1 MADFIASRFRALD
14 ARYNARMPGIRVLP
28 LAVQREIAA
37 GEVISRPVDA
47 LKELIENALDAGA
60 RRIEVTLEHGG
71 MRALTVSDDGVG
83 IAADDLPLAP
93 QRFATSKL
101 HGALETVSTL
111 GFRGEAL
118 WSIAFAAHL
127 RVTSRPRDQLGGVVL
142 SARRDQIEVE
152 TAACPAGT
160 TVEVLGLFADLPAR
174 RGALESPALETR
186 RCLHLVQRYALHHPG
201 VAWRVTADCELRFAH
216 TPGDFRSG
224 VASVYGAMTANRLL
238 EVSAPGMAGVVSR
251 PELTRPRRDRM
262 FLAVNGRPVELEDG
276 VADAVLRAFGTLL
289 PRGHAVSMVL
299 NLTVEPGA
307 VNQNVHPG
315 KLRVAFLEPKRL
327 EDAVFEATRAAL
339 EGQPSLVRAAPE
351 PRAAVAPM
359 RPSSALPALRFIGA
373 YRDAYLIAEGDG
385 DLWLFDQHAAH
396 ERVIYEELEHAFN
409 GATLELPRPELV
421 TLNAAQAACLEAS
434 QDELH
439 AFGLHLEPF
448 GGGLHRVTAVPLALA
463 GVTLEVMVPELVA
476 NALSGRDARR
486 EVLARFAC
494 LPAMKAGHR
503 LRDADAT
510 VLLEALRMCSVPFT
524 CPHGRPTA
532 LRLSERD
539 IAHGFGRRGVR
550 DLPKPEDAHPRAVV
564 AVPETVDA

>member
-1 MADFIASRFRALD
+1 
-14 ARYNARMPGIRVLP
+14 MPFIRVLP
-28 LAVQREIAA
+28 LEVQREIAA
-37 GEVISRPVDA
+37 GEVITRPADA
-47 LKELIENALDAGA
+47 LKELLENALDAGA
-60 RRIEVTLEHGG
+60 TRLEISLEDGGIAVLSVT
-71 MRALTVSDDGVG
+71 DDGAG

-101 HGALETVSTL
+101 QGALETVSTL

-118 WSIAFAAHL
+118 WSIAFAARL
-127 RVTSRPRDQLGGVVL
+127 RVTSRPRHQLGGVRL
-142 SARRDQIEVE
+142 SAHRDQYSVE
-152 TAACPAGT
+152 SVACAAGT

-186 RCLHLVQRYALHHPG
+186 RCLQVVHRYALHHPG
-201 VAWRVTADCELRFAH
+201 VAWRVTVDNDVRFQHAS
-216 TPGDFRSG
+216 GDLRSG

-238 EVSAPGMAGVVSR
+238 DVRGHGVEGVVSR

-276 VADAVLRAFGTLL
+276 VGNAALRAFGTLL

-299 NLTVEPGA
+299 NLTVEPGL

-327 EDAVFEATRAAL
+327 EDAVFEAVRASLA
-339 EGQPSLVRAAPE
+339 GQPSLVRDAPE
-351 PRAAVAPM
+351 PRAVSIPEPSV
-359 RPSSALPALRFIGA
+359 PSSLPALRFIGA
-373 YRDAYLIAEGDG
+373 YRGAYLIAEGDG

-396 ERVIYEELEHAFN
+396 ERVIFEELERAFD
-409 GATLELPRPELV
+409 GASLELTRPELV
-421 TLNAAQAACLEAS
+421 TLSGAQEALLEGSREAL
-434 QDELH
+434 E

-448 GGGLHRVTAVPLALA
+448 GGGLHRVTRVPLALG
-463 GVTLEVMVPELVA
+463 GVVPEVLVPELVG
-476 NALSGRDARR
+476 NALSGRDPRR

-503 LRDADAT
+503 LSRANADA
-510 VLLEALRMCSVPFT
+510 LLEALRACAAPFT

-532 LRLSERD
+532 LRLTEREV
-539 IAHGFGRRGVR
+539 AHAFGRRGVR
-550 DLPKPEDAHPRAVV
+550 DLPKAQDVPV
-564 AVPETVDA
+564 ATVSSVSS